1 MAPRNLSTSVHS
13 SNARLPQSQATPAA
27 TALPSPSLVGQSNT
41 VSVQD
46 ILFGVLT
53 IVLAIASVLLAYLQL
68 VHMRN
73 QARSPRP
80 GTEMLSIRKHTF
92 PIPYT
97 SFIDHQ
103 LDGPSRQDS
112 SQSSAST
119 SDDTVVDVEAPQEP
133 SPVPHSA
140 GRPSNAAIES
150 EIVVGIPSRETASL
164 GVIAERRDYGKSSD
178 RVCTAGPC

>member
-1 MAPRNLSTSVHS
+1 MAPRNLGTSVHS
-13 SNARLPQSQATPAA
+13 SNNARLPQSQATPAA
-27 TALPSPSLVGQSNT
+27 TALPSPSLVGQSNA
-41 VSVQD
+41 VSVQN

-53 IVLAIASVLLAYLQL
+53 VVLAFATVLLAYLQL

-73 QARSPRP
+73 HARSP

-92 PIPYT
+92 QIPYT

-119 SDDTVVDVEAPQEP
+119 SDGTVVDVEAPQEP
-133 SPVPHSA
+133 CPVPHSA
-140 GRPSNAAIES
+140 GKPNNAAIES
-150 EIVVGIPSRETASL
+150 EVVVGMPSRETASL